1 MNPALDLLRAFPI
14 RPGET
19 VALTGAG
26 GKTGLLFAL
35 AKAYGGPTLLTTT
48 THLGVWQAP
57 LAEQHLSLAPG
68 EDLVEKIPESF
79 GTLLVTGPA
88 GADKRLAAPTP
99 GQLEAL
105 REYAAQKRIPLLI
118 EADGARQKT
127 LKAPAE
133 HEPAVPAWVDRVIV
147 VAGLSALGRPLDE
160 ATVHR
165 PERFAAL
172 SGLRLGD
179 AITADS
185 LVTVLRHP
193 QGGLQ
198 GLPAGAERVLFLN
211 QAETPDLQ
219 AQANRIA
226 GKVQEA
232 YHRVVIGSLRQ
243 QAPNAQVASVHSQVA
258 GVILAAGGSQ
268 RLGRPKQLL
277 DWQGQTFIAQVVQNA
292 LEAGLAPL
300 VVVTGAESEAVGAA
314 IAGLPVTVVHNPDW
328 QAGQSTSMK
337 AGLAALP
344 AACQAVMFLMSDQP
358 HCSPLLIRSV
368 MASYFTQRLPIAAP
382 RIAGRRANPVLF
394 DRETFEALRT
404 VEGDQGGRAVFNQFQ
419 PAWLDWVDERNA
431 LDVDDE
437 ADYARLQRAYFP
449 DPDRGTGFH
458 DFLSDSAD

>member
-1 MNPALDLLRAFPI
+1 MELLRAFPI
-14 RPGET
+14 WPGGT
-19 VALTGAG
+19 LALTGAG

-35 AKAYGGPTLLTTT
+35 ARAYAGPVLLTTT
-48 THLGVWQAP
+48 THLGVWQAS
-57 LAEQHLSLAPG
+57 LAERQLILDPDDDLAA
-68 EDLVEKIPESF
+68 KIPESF
-79 GTLLVTGPA
+79 DNLLITGPA
-88 GADKRLAAPTP
+88 GMDERLAALTP
-99 GQLEAL
+99 SQLLAL
-105 REYAAQKRIPLLI
+105 REIAAQRGMPLLI
-118 EADGARQKT
+118 EADGARQKS

-133 HEPAVPAWVDRVIV
+133 HEPVVPEWVEQVIV
-147 VAGLSALGRPLDE
+147 VAGLSALGHPLAADS
-160 ATVHR
+160 VHR

-172 SGLRLGD
+172 SGLKLGEV
-179 AITADS
+179 ITADH
-185 LVTVLRHP
+185 LAKVLRHP

-198 GLPAGAERVLFLN
+198 GLPTGARRVLFLN
-211 QAETPDLQ
+211 QADTPELQ

-300 VVVTGAESEAVGAA
+300 VVVTGAESEAVSAA

-337 AGLAALP
+337 AGLAVLP
-344 AACQAVMFLMSDQP
+344 ADCQAVMFLMSDQP

-394 DRETFEALRT
+394 GRETFEALRT

-437 ADYARLQRAYFP
+437 ADYVRLQQAYFP